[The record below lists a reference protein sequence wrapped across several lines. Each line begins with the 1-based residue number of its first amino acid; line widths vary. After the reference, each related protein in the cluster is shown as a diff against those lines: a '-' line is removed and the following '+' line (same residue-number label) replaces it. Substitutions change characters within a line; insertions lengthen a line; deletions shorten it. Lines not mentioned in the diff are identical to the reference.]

1 MRTVDLLFFMG
12 QSNMAGRGEAA
23 LAPVV
28 APGMGYEYRAVTDPD
43 TLHPLEEPF
52 GVNENDPAGVYEPGM
67 KTGAMVS
74 SFVNAC
80 TAQTGVPVVGV
91 SCAKGGSAI
100 AKWLPGTPYYQD
112 AVRRARKA
120 RAFLQANGYPIRH
133 SAMVWCQG
141 CTDGDLHTPK
151 TIYPSYGVAPVPR
164 SSYAE
169 DTEAALSPEPLAP
182 PCPAAGPVLTDEPL
196 QEQVA
201 RYEAALIAQAMQQEG
216 SLRGAARKLHM
227 DPATLLRRKKKY
239 QQAGLIGAEV

>member
-12 QSNMAGRGEAA
+12 QSNMAGRGDAA

-28 APGMGYEYRAVTDPD
+28 APGMGYEYRVVTDPD

-74 SFVNAC
+74 SFVNAW

-120 RAFLQANGYPIRH
+120 RAFLQAPRVSINSGDEFEAGFCAPDRH
-133 SAMVWCQG
+133 KKG
-141 CTDGDLHTPK
+141 GDQCFSLG
-151 TIYPSYGVAPVPR
+151 SC
-164 SSYAE
+164 SS
-169 DTEAALSPEPLAP
+169 
-182 PCPAAGPVLTDEPL
+182 
-196 QEQVA
+196 
-201 RYEAALIAQAMQQEG
+201 
-216 SLRGAARKLHM
+216 
-227 DPATLLRRKKKY
+227 
-239 QQAGLIGAEV
+239 

>member
-1 MRTVDLLFFMG
+1 M
-12 QSNMAGRGEAA
+12 
-23 LAPVV
+23 
-28 APGMGYEYRAVTDPD
+28 
-43 TLHPLEEPF
+43 
-52 GVNENDPAGVYEPGM
+52 
-67 KTGAMVS
+67 
-74 SFVNAC
+74 
-80 TAQTGVPVVGV
+80 
-91 SCAKGGSAI
+91 
-100 AKWLPGTPYYQD
+100 
-112 AVRRARKA
+112 
-120 RAFLQANGYPIRH
+120 
-133 SAMVWCQG
+133 
-141 CTDGDLHTPK
+141 HTPK

-169 DTEAALSPEPLAP
+169 DTEAALSPEPLTP

>member
-1 MRTVDLLFFMG
+1 MRTVDFLFFMG

-120 RAFLQANGYPIRH
+120 RAFLQANGFP
-133 SAMVWCQG
+133 SATAPWSG
-141 CTDGDLHTPK
+141 AR
-151 TIYPSYGVAPVPR
+151 VAPTATCTPPR
-164 SSYAE
+164 TFTKPTPSAFC
-169 DTEAALSPEPLAP
+169 TAL
-182 PCPAAGPVLTDEPL
+182 CRT
-196 QEQVA
+196 Q
-201 RYEAALIAQAMQQEG
+201 
-216 SLRGAARKLHM
+216 ARK
-227 DPATLLRRKKKY
+227 PAF
-239 QQAGLIGAEV
+239 